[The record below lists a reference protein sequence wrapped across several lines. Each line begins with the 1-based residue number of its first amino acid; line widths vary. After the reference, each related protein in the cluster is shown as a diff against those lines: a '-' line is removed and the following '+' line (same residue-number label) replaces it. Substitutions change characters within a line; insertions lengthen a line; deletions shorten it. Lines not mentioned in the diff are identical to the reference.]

1 MNIEKW
7 LKQNTSS
14 LQGKVVAITGST
26 GGLGSS
32 LCRHFARLSASI
44 LTLDRNPKKSF
55 ALKTEIVN
63 EFPDVDFN
71 SVRLDLSDMQN
82 VKDVCALLNGK
93 QIDYLILNAGVY
105 NVPVCKG
112 DTGYNNIFQVN
123 FVSQYYL
130 VKGLLPTLS
139 KCGGKV
145 VVVGSIAHNYVKLNE
160 NDFDFS
166 RAQKASKIY
175 GNSKRF
181 LMFAL
186 DELLKDNSDVSL
198 AITHPGVT
206 LTNMTNHYPKAI
218 NWFVK
223 FGVKLVFPS
232 PEQAALNIVAGMF
245 ANCGYHEWIGPAR
258 SKVWGKPKLSK
269 LKTCTVSESKRIFEI
284 AENIYNKLNTQD

>member
-1 MNIEKW
+1 MNVEKW
-7 LKQNTSS
+7 LKQNTYG

-32 LCRHFARLSASI
+32 LCRHFAALGASI
-44 LTLDRNPKKSF
+44 LTLDRNPQKS
-55 ALKTEIVN
+55 ANLKSAIVK
-63 EFPDVDFN
+63 EFPDVEFN
-71 SVRLDLSDMQN
+71 SVRLDLSDIQN
-82 VKDVCALLNGK
+82 VKDVCAELNGR

-105 NVPVCKG
+105 NVPVCQG

-123 FVSQYYL
+123 FVSQYCL
-130 VKGLLPTLS
+130 VKGLLPTLRQFR
-139 KCGGKV
+139 GKV
-145 VVVGSIAHNYVKLNE
+145 VVVGSIAHKYARLNE
-160 NDFDFS
+160 KDVDFS
-166 RAQKASKIY
+166 HVKKSSKIY

-186 DELLKDNSDVSL
+186 YELLKDNPEVGL

-232 PEQAALNIVAGMF
+232 PEQAALSVVAGMF
-245 ANCGYHEWIGPAR
+245 TSCGYHQWIGPAR
-258 SKVWGKPKLSK
+258 CNVWGRPKLRK
-269 LKTCTVSESKRIFEI
+269 LKTCSIIESERIFGI
-284 AENIYNKLNTQD
+284 AESIYDKITAQK